1 MRGSR
6 HAATDRARVRVRA
19 RVLEAF
25 VVAAAAAAGIVV
37 GGTLVAFAVARKA
50 VTPATRRIADT
61 EVLAIDRSAQTITLR
76 RTLDTVLPG
85 RYGLFVNGA
94 REYLK
99 LGAVLSSSGDAVTRK
114 LLTHV
119 GPAERIGRAASFS
132 GWYFSH
138 ADELHLPYQEVAVPS
153 PVGPC
158 PAWLFPAGRGSAET
172 WAIAVHGR
180 GTTRSEVLR
189 AVPVFRAAGLTTLAV
204 SYRNDGQAPRSDSGR
219 YGLGATEWRDV
230 EAAIAYARAHGAR
243 RIVLMGWSMGGAI
256 VLQTI
261 LRTEHADA
269 VAGLI
274 LDSPVVDWRLV
285 LGFQARELRVPSPVT
300 HIALRQLTMPSWS
313 RVVRSGDA
321 ISLDDLDIVSHA
333 DELAH
338 PILLLHSDDDGF
350 VPSEASHGLAEAR
363 PDLVELVSY
372 SEARHTKLW
381 NYDEERW
388 EGSIRSW
395 LGERGLAAP
404 VV

>member
-1 MRGSR
+1 M
-6 HAATDRARVRVRA
+6 
-19 RVLEAF
+19 
-25 VVAAAAAAGIVV
+25 AAAAAAGIVV
-37 GGTLVAFAVARKA
+37 GGTMVAFAVARKA
-50 VTPATRRIADT
+50 VTPLTRRLADT
-61 EVLAIDRSAQTITLR
+61 EVLGIDRSAQTITLA
-76 RTLDTVLPG
+76 RTADTVLPG
-85 RYGLFVNGA
+85 RYGLFVNGS
-94 REYLK
+94 RSYLK
-99 LGAVLSSSGDAVTRK
+99 LGAVLSATDEEVTRK

-119 GPAERIGRAASFS
+119 APTERVGRVATFS
-132 GWYFSH
+132 GWYFAH
-138 ADELHLPYQEVAVPS
+138 ADELHVPYEEVSVPA
-153 PVGPC
+153 PVGAC
-158 PAWLFPAGRGSAET
+158 PAWLFPAEGGGSDT

-189 AVPVFRAAGLTTLAV
+189 SVPVYRAAGLTTLAV
-204 SYRNDGQAPRSDSGR
+204 SYRNDGEAPRSDSGR

-230 EAAIAYARAHGAR
+230 EASIDYARSRGAR

-261 LRTEHADA
+261 LRTAHAD
-269 VAGLI
+269 VIDSVI

-313 RVVRSGDA
+313 RVVRAGDA

-363 PDLVELVSY
+363 PDLVRLVSY

-388 EGSIRSW
+388 ERHIRSW
-395 LGERGLAAP
+395 LSGRGLTAP